1 MPLKDYLSIT
11 VEEAQ
16 QFCKVPPGAEDF
28 LFELWIQAAIKK
40 AENFLCFTFDDA
52 NINTLFGPSS
62 GSGSGEPSDLEDELA
77 LIKLGCF
84 VCIGRW
90 YEYRRDGVKSEGFH
104 GEQVTWEAPEEAK
117 SIWSSSK
124 FKRLPGI

>member
-11 VEEAQ
+11 KEEAQ
-16 QFCKVPPGAEDF
+16 QYCKVPPGVEDF
-28 LFELWIQAAIKK
+28 LFELWIKAAIKK

-52 NINTLFGPSS
+52 HINALFGSE
-62 GSGSGEPSDLEDELA
+62 SGELSTLEDEMA
-77 LIKLGCF
+77 LIKLGCLMC
-84 VCIGRW
+84 VGRW

-124 FKRLPGI
+124 FKRLPGV